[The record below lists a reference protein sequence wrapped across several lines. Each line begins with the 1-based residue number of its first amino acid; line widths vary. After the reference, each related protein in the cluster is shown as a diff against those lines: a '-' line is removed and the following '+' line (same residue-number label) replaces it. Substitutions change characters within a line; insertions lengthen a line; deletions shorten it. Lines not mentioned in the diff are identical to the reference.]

1 MDRNYFYIP
10 SIEKIGVFLR
20 PMVFFFFMQI
30 KSIHVL
36 Y

>member
-20 PMVFFFFMQI
+20 PMVFFFMQI